1 MNGRYIGGNREKT
14 PVGFWILLAA
24 AAVLTVALG
33 IFLVI
38 TLLVRQ
44 VPAQTASRLD
54 REIYTQED
62 RWEYWRGFDATALA
76 AVVCDVYPDA
86 DGCILAEGGDE
97 NFLALTVDTDQG
109 AMKLHFSLRS
119 ANMTFFGGYE
129 GYDRAFA
136 YTSRIYENVQNP
148 RELGMYYGVHL
159 QDRGAR
165 VVSCIDRDVDGD
177 GELEFVY
184 LVENMMDSWLSGGDG
199 TAEQLARCAGM
210 LNRTVCVYLDAVE
223 DRLYVHSFC
232 LDREPGNAVDA
243 LWDNGI
249 LHLSD
254 GQRLFV
260 SEPELCLRGYA
271 DDPGVLNR
279 LCLRYSAYLEDRG
292 YTDVRM
298 RLVDVCSAPG
308 KEILYCYSDGREYTA
323 AVYTARYGRLQ
334 ELYSKRG
341 SQGSVFLVVRDD
353 VEYLFDYSQLLSA
366 SDYSLTYA
374 YSLFT
379 FDESFIR
386 TVTEADSIW
395 VAADQG
401 GGQAGSDFF
410 RRVNGYLDSAV
421 VCYDPYALTGYTLMQ
436 GSVGPES
443 DTRYLNITNCS
454 TNKIGVVTLRDDDS
468 FLHLRS
474 GPSTKHDIVLID
486 PNDEDS
492 CVKQVQGSLVTV
504 IMPHNTGDR
513 DNPIWAQIQITYQN
527 RTMVGCSSQRYIRI
541 EGIRHLKPGETFT
554 VEVDN
559 YDSALTWTSSDD
571 SVASIDPA
579 AGTLTAHRRGLVLIT
594 VRSEAGLEDSC
605 LIMVD

>member
-1 MNGRYIGGNREKT
+1 MNGYYARPKREKT

-33 IFLVI
+33 VFLVV
-38 TLLVRQ
+38 TLLRQ
-44 VPAQTASRLD
+44 VPAQAGSSLD
-54 REIYTQED
+54 REFYTQED

-86 DGCILAEGGDE
+86 DGCILAEGADE
-97 NFLALTVDTDQG
+97 NFLALTVDTEQG

-129 GYDRAFA
+129 GYDRGFA
-136 YTSRIYENVQNP
+136 YTSRVYEDVENP
-148 RELGMYYGVHL
+148 QELALYYGDHL
-159 QDRGAR
+159 RDRGAR
-165 VVSCIDRDVDGD
+165 VVSCIERDVDGD
-177 GELEFVY
+177 GQTEYVY

-199 TAEQLARCAGM
+199 TPEQLASCADM
-210 LNRTVCVYLDAVE
+210 LDRTVCVYLDAVE
-223 DRLYVHSFC
+223 ENLYVHSFC
-232 LDREPGNAVDA
+232 LGRSVDAVDDA

-249 LHLSD
+249 LHLED

-260 SEPELCLRGYA
+260 AEPELCLRSYA
-271 DDPGVLNR
+271 DAPDTLRR

-298 RLVDVCSAPG
+298 ALADVSLAPG
-308 KEILYCYSDGREYTA
+308 QEMIYCYSDGSEYTT

-341 SQGSVFLVVRDD
+341 GQGSVFLVVRDG
-353 VEYLFDYSQLLSA
+353 VQYLLDYSQSLSA

-379 FDESFIR
+379 FDESFNR
-386 TVTEADSIW
+386 TVFEADSIW

-410 RRVNGYLDSAV
+410 RRVNGYLDSAK
-421 VCYDPYALTGYTLMQ
+421 VCYDPYGLTGYTLMQ
-436 GSVGPES
+436 GSAGEES

-486 PNDEDS
+486 PGDEDS

-513 DNPIWAQIQITYQN
+513 DNPIWAQIQISYQN

-541 EGIRHLKPGETFT
+541 EGIRHLEPGQQFT
-554 VEVDN
+554 IEVDN

-571 SVASIDPA
+571 SVASIDPVS
-579 AGTLTAHRRGLVLIT
+579 GTLTAHRSGLVLIT